1 MNISKPI
8 LAGAALL
15 ALALPL
21 AVAAQTTPAA
31 PTTNATAGEHRH
43 HGGGL
48 NRMALRGITLTDA
61 QKQQMMQLR
70 TAYKTAHPKGSTP
83 DPAARKA
90 LRDQMLGVLTPD
102 QRTQYDANLKT
113 LRADHKRDGNG
124 PFAPS
129 ASPTPGA

>member
-31 PTTNATAGEHRH
+31 PGTTTTAGEHRH

-61 QKQQMMQLR
+61 QKQQMMQFR
-70 TAYKTAHPKGSTP
+70 SAYKTAHPKGSTP

-90 LRDQMLGVLTPD
+90 LRDQMLGVLTSD
-102 QRTQYDANLKT
+102 QRTQYDANIKQM
-113 LRADHKRDGNG
+113 RANRKNAGNG
-124 PFAPS
+124 PFAPN
-129 ASPTPGA
+129 ASPTPGV

>member
-21 AVAAQTTPAA
+21 AVSAQTTPVA
-31 PTTNATAGEHRH
+31 PATTTTAGEHRH

-48 NRMALRGITLTDA
+48 NRRALQGITLSDS
-61 QKQQMMQLR
+61 QKSQIAQLR
-70 TAYKTAHPKGSTP
+70 AAYKTAHPKGSTP

-90 LRDQMLGVLTPD
+90 LRDQMLGILTPD
-102 QRTQYDANLKT
+102 QRTQYEANMKT
-113 LRADHKRDGNG
+113 LRENHKNAGNG
-124 PFAPS
+124 PFAPN
-129 ASPTPGA
+129 ASPTPGI

>member
-31 PTTNATAGEHRH
+31 PTTTTTAGEHRH

-90 LRDQMLGVLTPD
+90 LRDQMLGILTPD
-102 QRTQYDANLKT
+102 QRTQYDANVKQM
-113 LRADHKRDGNG
+113 RENRKNAGNG
-124 PFAPS
+124 PFVPN
-129 ASPTPGA
+129 ASPTPGV

>member
-21 AVAAQTTPAA
+21 TVAAQTTPVA
-31 PTTNATAGEHRH
+31 PATTTTGGEHRH

-48 NRMALRGITLTDA
+48 NKHAMQGITLSDS
-61 QKQQMMQLR
+61 QKSQMMQLR

-90 LRDQMLGVLTPD
+90 LRDQMLGILTPD
-102 QRTQYDANLKT
+102 QRTQYEANMKT
-113 LRADHKRDGNG
+113 LRENHKNAGNG
-124 PFAPS
+124 PFAPN
-129 ASPTPGA
+129 ASPTPGI

>member
-31 PTTNATAGEHRH
+31 PTTTTTAGEHRH

-90 LRDQMLGVLTPD
+90 LRDQMLGILTPD
-102 QRTQYDANLKT
+102 QRTQYDANVKQM
-113 LRADHKRDGNG
+113 RENHKNAGNG
-124 PFAPS
+124 PFAPN
-129 ASPTPGA
+129 ASPTPGV